1 MKNVEIWYNLFNIYR
16 FKKSIYWRLR
26 KLILK
31 KIKIDFKKLEGEG
44 DQYIFILIIYLIN
57 THVST
62 LYSECRVT
70 VY

>member
-1 MKNVEIWYNLFNIYR
+1 M
-16 FKKSIYWRLR
+16 R

>member
-1 MKNVEIWYNLFNIYR
+1 MWKFDIIFSIFIGLKNQFIE
-16 FKKSIYWRLR
+16 YWENWFW
-26 KLILK
+26 K